1 MPHSRRKMLLAAGGV
16 SGSLAFGATE
26 PARRLREVAASGDVK
41 TVIDY
46 LDRDPAS
53 SYARNEK
60 GQSIFLLACLAGQTE
75 VANLLIQRGLVLD
88 LHEAA
93 AAGKAP
99 RVDELLAAN
108 PGSVNHRDLLGAAP
122 FHYAVACGQ
131 IATASPL
138 LAKGADLSAP
148 AAGLGKATPAHLAA
162 QNASHETAGRL
173 AQLIV
178 GNGADIQAK
187 REDGAT
193 ALHVAAGRGHADL
206 TRFLVRK
213 GAPVDA
219 RDLAGKTALDCALA
233 GAHRDAAAVLRD
245 AGSIGRDCYT
255 DRYRGVTREDTY
267 GIPQVWINQF
277 VTVSHFDFDKVKS
290 LYARC
295 PSLLLTRATWDEL
308 SVEAAAHVGREDI
321 ANFLLEK
328 GSPMSLC
335 TATMLGRIDEVGTLL
350 AEDKNRVRERGAH
363 DFPLIWY
370 TIFGKE
376 RAEIAELLLKAGADG
391 KAGLMGGT
399 TGIAMAR
406 KKGYSKV
413 ASLLEA

>member
-1 MPHSRRKMLLAAGGV
+1 MLLAAGGV
-16 SGSLAFGATE
+16 SGSLAFGAAE

-53 SYARNEK
+53 IYARNEK

-75 VANLLIQRGLVLD
+75 VANLLTQRGLVLD

-99 RVDELLAAN
+99 RVDELLAAT
-108 PGSVNHRDLLGAAP
+108 PGSVNHRDLLGATP

-131 IATASPL
+131 IASANQL
-138 LAKGADLSAP
+138 LAKGADLNTP

-162 QNASHETAGRL
+162 QHASHETAGRL

-178 GNGADIQAK
+178 GNGADIKAT

-193 ALHVAAGRGHADL
+193 ALHVAAAQGHADVV
-206 TRFLVRK
+206 RFLVRK

-219 RDLAGKTALDCALA
+219 RDLAGKTALESAIA
-233 GAHRDAAAVLRD
+233 GGHQDAAAALGD

-255 DRYRGVTREDTY
+255 DRYRGVTRDDTY
-267 GIPQVWINQF
+267 GIPQAWINQF

-295 PSLLLTRATWDEL
+295 ASLLLTRATWDEL
-308 SVEAAAHVGREDI
+308 PVEAAAHVGREDI

-328 GSPMSLC
+328 GSPLSLC
-335 TATMLGRIDEVGTLL
+335 TAAMLGRIDDVRTLL
-350 AEDKNRVRERGAH
+350 AEDKNRVRDRGAH

-406 KKGYSKV
+406 KKGYNKV
-413 ASLLEA
+413 ASLLQLTSDKQ